1 MTANSLLT
9 AAEALITATNAFDT
23 DFGHE
28 IGLLDIWLN
37 ADGLIARID
46 ADLE

>member
-1 MTANSLLT
+1 VTANSLLT
-9 AAEALITATNAFDT
+9 TAEALISATNAFDT

-28 IGLLDIWLN
+28 IGLRDIWLN
-37 ADGLIARID
+37 ADGLIARIG